1 MKKILSIFL
10 VLIVFQGCAALATE
24 TKLQAFPGMYDER
37 QPLSILVVPAI
48 NKTTAAEA
56 SEFFNI
62 SITEPL
68 SNSGYYTMPVEIVR
82 DIFLKEGVVDSS
94 MIINLPMSVFKN
106 SFGADAVL
114 FVTINQWDKN
124 YIVIAGNVT
133 VGMDYV
139 MKSTDSGEILW
150 QYSATTVL
158 NTSGDSGFFLTDI
171 ITTAINT
178 AAANYLPVAMQANYQ
193 AFTAL
198 PHGKYSK
205 LHRQDGDVGV
215 VYKVLKDKASNQ

>member
-1 MKKILSIFL
+1 MKKLVSIFL
-10 VLIVFQGCAALATE
+10 VLIIFQGCAALATE
-24 TKLQAFPGMYDER
+24 TKLQAFPAMYDER

-68 SNSGYYTMPVEIVR
+68 SNSCYYTMPVEIVR

-94 MIINLPMSVFKN
+94 TIKNLPVSVFKN

-133 VGMDYV
+133 VGMDYI
-139 MKSTDSGEILW
+139 MKSTDSGETLW

-158 NTSGDSGFFLTDI
+158 NTSGDSGFFLACLLYTSPSPRDR
-171 ITTAINT
+171 TRSRMPSSA
-178 AAANYLPVAMQANYQ
+178 
-193 AFTAL
+193 
-198 PHGKYSK
+198 
-205 LHRQDGDVGV
+205 
-215 VYKVLKDKASNQ
+215 